1 MLFYMFNLLLCILIV
16 QVVWI
21 RFVQQ
26 LNLDGDSVKV
36 TRSWQLKHAWPPS
49 IIAEIK
55 SICIVCIYDCT
66 VQSHWIIAFD
76 NRL

>member
-1 MLFYMFNLLLCILIV
+1 MRSVGRLTVWMLFYMFNLLLCILIV

-36 TRSWQLKHAWPPS
+36 TRNWQLKHAWS
-49 IIAEIK
+49 A
-55 SICIVCIYDCT
+55 
-66 VQSHWIIAFD
+66 WIIAFD